1 MRTPRLFQVGQIWQN
16 TFTRG
21 DLILLAG
28 IAVVLY
34 FAMRLAFA
42 APAVVTGP
50 TISLAP
56 AALPWYAILSIL
68 RMGAAYGL
76 SLLFALVYGWAAAH
90 SPRAQRILLP
100 LLDILQSIPILSFL
114 PVVLLSLT
122 AVLPQGIAVELS
134 SIILIFTSQVWN
146 LIFAWYQALITVPK
160 ELNEASATYRF
171 NSWMRFKT
179 LALPFAANNLI
190 WNSIMSWAG
199 GWFFLMAAEIFT
211 VGSRD
216 FRLPGLGAYLQAAA
230 NQGDIPAIALGI
242 GTLVL
247 VIILFDQLLW
257 RPLLAWADRFKI
269 EMVSN
274 DDAPTSW
281 FYDLLVSSRLMT
293 LMSERVRRPLTE
305 RIDLF
310 SLRRMPVTMTVPRVA
325 SSRPINF
332 AAIFGVIAAA
342 VIAYGIY
349 RAVGLLATLNLAN
362 WLDIGG
368 GLLATLFHVAAA
380 LAITFLWTIPVG
392 VLIGTNRRS
401 AKVLQPI
408 VQILAS
414 IPATAIFPVIVL
426 ALVRLSGG
434 MTLAAIVLMLMGT
447 QWYVLFN
454 VIAGTNAIPQ
464 DIKYTTTLLQLKG
477 WQRWRTLILPSL
489 FPYLITGAITASGG
503 AWNASIVAEYVVFD
517 GKVLQTNG
525 IGAVIARATAEGNFA
540 LLLGGTLTMIIT
552 VVCIN
557 RFIWRR
563 LYRLAEEK
571 YRME

>member
-1 MRTPRLFQVGQIWQN
+1 MRAPRLFQIGQIQPN
-16 TFTRG
+16 LFSRG
-21 DLILLAG
+21 DLIVLG
-28 IAVVLY
+28 GVAVVVY
-34 FAMRLAFA
+34 FGVRLAFA

-50 TISLAP
+50 EISLDP
-56 AALPWYAILSIL
+56 SALPWYAALSIV
-68 RMGAAYGL
+68 RMGAAYVL
-76 SLLFALVYGWAAAH
+76 SLLFALTYGWIAAH
-90 SPRAQRILLP
+90 SPRAQRVMLP

-122 AVLPQGIAVELS
+122 AILPQGIAIELGAV
-134 SIILIFTSQVWN
+134 ILIFTSQVWN
-146 LIFAWYQALITVPK
+146 LVFAWYQSLITIPN
-160 ELNEASATYRF
+160 ELREASATFRF
-171 NSWMRFKT
+171 NSWLSFKT
-179 LALPFAANNLI
+179 MALPFAANTLI

-211 VGSRD
+211 VGNRD

-230 NQGDIPAIALGI
+230 NQGDLKSILLGI

-281 FYDLLVSSRLMT
+281 FYDLLVGSHIMT
-293 LMSERVRRPLTE
+293 WLSERVRRPATD
-305 RIDLF
+305 RIDDTL
-310 SLRRMPVTMTVPRVA
+310 LNRYPVRSSVA
-325 SSRPINF
+325 SRASGRNWIGLIVGLMVV
-332 AAIFGVIAAA
+332 ALIV
-342 VIAYGIY
+342 YGIY
-349 RAVGLLATLNLAN
+349 LALGLLATLNLDQ
-362 WLDIGG
+362 WEQIGL

-380 LAITFLWTIPVG
+380 LGITMLWTIPVG
-392 VLIGTNRRS
+392 VLIGTNPRA

-426 ALVRLSGG
+426 ALVKLSGG
-434 MTLAAIVLMLMGT
+434 MTVAAIVLMLMGT

-464 DIKYTTTLLQLKG
+464 DMKYTTTLLQIKG
-477 WQRWRTLILPSL
+477 WSRWRTLILPSL

-503 AWNASIVAEYVVFD
+503 AWNASIVAEYVVFN
-517 GKVLQTNG
+517 GQTLQTTG
-525 IGAVIARATAEGNFA
+525 IGAVIAQATAAGNFA
-540 LLLGGTLTMIIT
+540 LLLAGTLTMIIT

>member
-21 DLILLAG
+21 DLFLLG
-28 IAVVLY
+28 SIAVIIY
-34 FAMRLAFA
+34 FGARLAFA

-76 SLLFALVYGWAAAH
+76 SLVFALVYGWLAAH

-122 AVLPQGIAVELS
+122 AVLPQGIAIELS

-146 LIFAWYQALITVPK
+146 LIFAWYQALITIPK

-230 NQGDIPAIALGI
+230 NQGDIRAIALGI
-242 GTLVL
+242 ATLVL

-257 RPLLAWADRFKI
+257 RPLLAWADRFKV
-269 EMVSN
+269 EMVSS

-281 FYDLLVSSRLMT
+281 FYDLLVSSHLMT
-293 LMSERVRRPLTE
+293 LFSERVRLPLTE
-305 RIDLF
+305 RLDNLALQSF
-310 SLRRMPVTMTVPRVA
+310 PLRP
-325 SSRPINF
+325 
-332 AAIFGVIAAA
+332 A
-342 VIAYGIY
+342 VIAKRGRNWIGFIVGVLAAALLAYGLY
-349 RAVGLLATLNLAN
+349 RATGLLATLTLAN

-380 LAITFLWTIPVG
+380 LVITFLWTIPVG
-392 VLIGTNRRS
+392 VLIGTNKRS

-414 IPATAIFPVIVL
+414 VPATAIFPVIVL

-517 GKVLQTNG
+517 GKVLQTSG

-557 RFIWRR
+557 RFLWRR

>member
-1 MRTPRLFQVGQIWQN
+1 MRTPRLFQVGQVWQN

-21 DLILLAG
+21 DLLLLGG
-28 IAVVLY
+28 IAVVIY
-34 FAMRLAFA
+34 FGARLAFS

-50 TISLAP
+50 TISLEP
-56 AALPWYAILSIL
+56 SALPWYAILSIL
-68 RMGAAYGL
+68 RMGAAYVL
-76 SLLFALVYGWAAAH
+76 SLVFGLFYGWIAAH
-90 SPRAQRILLP
+90 NLRAQKIMLP

-122 AVLPQGIAVELS
+122 AILPQGIAIELGAV
-134 SIILIFTSQVWN
+134 ILIFTSQAWN
-146 LIFAWYQALITVPK
+146 LIFAWYQSLITIPE
-160 ELNEASATYRF
+160 ELKEASATFRF
-171 NSWMRFKT
+171 NSWMKFKT
-179 LALPFAANNLI
+179 MALPFAANNLI

-211 VGSRD
+211 VGNRD

-230 NQGDIPAIALGI
+230 NRGDIRAIALGI

-274 DDAPTSW
+274 EDAPTSW
-281 FYDLLVSSRLMT
+281 FYDLMVSSRLV
-293 LMSERVRRPLTE
+293 SVISQRVRRPLTE
-305 RIDLF
+305 RLDNL
-310 SLRRMPVTMTVPRVA
+310 SLRRFPLRPTVIRQAGRNWV
-325 SSRPINF
+325 SVI
-332 AAIFGVIAAA
+332 IGVIVVAM
-342 VIAYGIY
+342 IAYGLY
-349 RAVGLLATLNLAN
+349 LAASLLATLTLSN
-362 WLDIGG
+362 WLDIGT

-380 LAITFLWTIPVG
+380 LAITMLWTIPVG
-392 VLIGTNRRS
+392 VLIGTSQRW
-401 AKVLQPI
+401 AKILQPI

-426 ALVRLSGG
+426 ALVKLSGG
-434 MTLAAIVLMLMGT
+434 MTVAAIVLMLMGT

-503 AWNASIVAEYVVFD
+503 AWNASIVAEYVVFN
-517 GKVLQTNG
+517 GQILQTSG

-540 LLLGGTLTMIIT
+540 LLLGGTLTMIVT

-571 YRME
+571 YKME

>member
-21 DLILLAG
+21 DLLILGGL
-28 IAVVLY
+28 AVVIY
-34 FAMRLAFA
+34 FGARLAFA
-42 APAVVTGP
+42 APAVITGP
-50 TISLAP
+50 TISLA
-56 AALPWYAILSIL
+56 ASALPWYAILSIM

-76 SLLFALVYGWAAAH
+76 SLIFALFYGWFAAH
-90 SPRAQRILLP
+90 SPRAQRVLLP

-146 LIFAWYQALITVPK
+146 LIFAWYQALITIPK
-160 ELNEASATYRF
+160 ELTEASATYRF
-171 NSWMRFKT
+171 NSWLRFKT

-230 NQGDIPAIALGI
+230 NEGDIRAIALGI

-281 FYDLLVSSRLMT
+281 FYDLLVDSHLT
-293 LMSERVRRPLTE
+293 AIFSERVRRPLTE
-305 RIDLF
+305 KLDSL
-310 SLRRMPVTMTVPRVA
+310 SLRRMPLTASRSA
-325 SSRPINF
+325 SSRPINWTV
-332 AAIFGVIAAA
+332 IFGIIAAA
-342 VIAYGIY
+342 LIAYGLY
-349 RAVGLLATLNLAN
+349 LAVGLLATLSLSN

-368 GLLATLFHVAAA
+368 GLLATLFHVGAA

-392 VLIGTNRRS
+392 VLIGTSQRWARI
-401 AKVLQPI
+401 LQPV

-426 ALVRLSGG
+426 ALVKLSGG

-503 AWNASIVAEYVVFD
+503 AWNASIVAEY
-517 GKVLQTNG
+517 
-525 IGAVIARATAEGNFA
+525 
-540 LLLGGTLTMIIT
+540 
-552 VVCIN
+552 
-557 RFIWRR
+557 
-563 LYRLAEEK
+563 
-571 YRME
+571 